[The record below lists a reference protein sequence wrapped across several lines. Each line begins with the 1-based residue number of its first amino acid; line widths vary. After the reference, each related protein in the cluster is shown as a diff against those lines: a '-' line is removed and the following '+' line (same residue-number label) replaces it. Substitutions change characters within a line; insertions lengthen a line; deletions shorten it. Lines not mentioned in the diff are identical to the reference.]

1 MRIDL
6 AIGILLSIWLA
17 ACSTPSS
24 PGGPRGP
31 DGTPAPKATL
41 ASEQRRLA
49 ELFRGTPVE
58 FEMQRDGSLRITV
71 PLTFAFDKGRFVVKP
86 PLAKVLD
93 LVARSQR
100 SEASRFTVSAPTDSQ
115 SKALVLATERANST
129 RDYLVSRGISPTRFT
144 ASAASTGE
152 EVVIVVADGAAH

>member
-6 AIGILLSIWLA
+6 VIGILLSIWLA
-17 ACSTPSS
+17 ACSTPS

-31 DGTPAPKATL
+31 DSAPTPKATL
-41 ASEQRRLA
+41 DSEQRRLA
-49 ELFRGTPVE
+49 ELFRGTPVV
-58 FEMQRDGSLRITV
+58 FEMQRDGSLRIVV

-100 SEASRFTVSAPTDSQ
+100 SEASRFTVAAPTDPQ
-115 SKALVLATERANST
+115 SRTLILATERANST
-129 RDYLVSRGISPTRFT
+129 RDYLVGRGIAATRFS
-144 ASAASTGE
+144 ASAVNAGE
-152 EVVIVVADGAAH
+152 EVVIVVLDGAPH